1 MSDAIIVGLITGGI
15 TVIVNIILF
24 VSSYIKTREHQ
35 AAREAR
41 TDVRLDTLTEKI
53 DKIENYIYGGSSN
66 EGIRVHAF
74 GGSKTEQSCK

>member
-41 TDVRLDTLTEKI
+41 TDVRLDILTEKI
-53 DKIENYIYGGSSN
+53 DKIETYIYGGQN
-66 EGIRVHAF
+66 ESLHLHTIGFA
-74 GGSKTEQSCK
+74 SKNQSIK